1 MVGEPVLKA
10 VVMHEPQEGVICTLR
25 DMLARAERG
34 EVRAVAIAAHTVP
47 TNTSTVYALGD
58 GNIAHL
64 VCALERL
71 KLRLLEEE

>member
-1 MVGEPVLKA
+1 MKPS
-10 VVMHEPQEGVICTLR
+10 VVALHEPQQDVVGTLR

-34 EVRAVAIAAHTVP
+34 EVRAVAIASHTVP
-47 TNTSTVYALGD
+47 TSTSTTFALGD
-58 GNIAHL
+58 GNVAHL